1 MDTPYL
7 PVFYILS
14 KNYGCFSSRD
24 YTSSVKV
31 TAVISSGFTCSAST
45 TVASFTSD
53 SSSVT
58 GSFSATAFY
67 QTEPFQLYVL
77 PAAKVSVPA
86 APSAMETTEVAS
98 VPVTLPF
105 AAVVMVPLTV
115 RTAFSFNN
123 SFSLNKR
130 NHRITTTK
138 SKYAYFHKCCK
149 YLKKLCKLLFI
160 FFHTKSFNNYF

>member
-1 MDTPYL
+1 MAVLD
-7 PVFYILS
+7 
-14 KNYGCFSSRD
+14 SRD

-58 GSFSATAFY
+58 GSFSATAFS

-77 PAAKVSVPA
+77 PAAKVSVPV

-105 AAVVMVPLTV
+105 AAVVMVPV
-115 RTAFSFNN
+115 DSQN
-123 SFSLNKR
+123 
-130 NHRITTTK
+130 
-138 SKYAYFHKCCK
+138 C
-149 YLKKLCKLLFI
+149 I
-160 FFHTKSFNNYF
+160 FF

>member
-58 GSFSATAFY
+58 GSFSATAFS
-67 QTEPFQLYVL
+67 QTEPFG
-77 PAAKVSVPA
+77 
-86 APSAMETTEVAS
+86 
-98 VPVTLPF
+98 
-105 AAVVMVPLTV
+105 VV
-115 RTAFSFNN
+115 
-123 SFSLNKR
+123 
-130 NHRITTTK
+130 
-138 SKYAYFHKCCK
+138 
-149 YLKKLCKLLFI
+149 
-160 FFHTKSFNNYF
+160 